1 MSDFESHRIY
11 NYLNEPVRVAGL
23 TLDELAIGVMA
34 LLSAICSDH
43 LGVTI
48 LCLVGCVIVILTM
61 KHCKKMIVG
70 FSLLS
75 FCHWHFGVRGSLD
88 RLWPQSHHKRWLS

>member
-1 MSDFESHRIY
+1 MNTLENHRIY

-23 TLDELAIGVMA
+23 TLDELAVGAVA
-34 LLSAICSDH
+34 LLSAIFSDH
-43 LGVTI
+43 LFMTA
-48 LCLVGCVIVILTM
+48 LCLVGCLIIIFAM
-61 KHCKKMIVG
+61 KHFKKMIVG

-88 RLWPQSHHKRWLS
+88 RAWPKSHHKKWLS